1 MTIAVMDMAVLA
13 GEVTRVTDMEALAG
27 VVTRAMAMGR
37 RVGVVTRV
45 VMVHPVTAIRATE
58 AATHKA
64 IQHRARS
71 SNRKDVSDNS
81 HNDTGVHS

>member
-1 MTIAVMDMAVLA
+1 
-13 GEVTRVTDMEALAG
+13 
-27 VVTRAMAMGR
+27 
-37 RVGVVTRV
+37 V

-71 SNRKDVSDNS
+71 SNRKYVSDNS